1 MTFSERLNSLM
12 TRTGTKPS
20 GLATKLGV
28 SRQGVAYWLAGRNN
42 PSEQT
47 IGKIASLFG
56 VSSIW
61 LKTGNDDFQLQNVVA
76 SDDVEGNDE
85 YVFIPEFN
93 LVFGCAPG
101 GQEAPTWVKTEGGSA
116 YRRSFFQ
123 ARHLNPDKCKRAKA
137 DGDSMEPFIMDGD
150 SVLLRE
156 MVEGEPI
163 RDGRIYAL
171 SYGGAL
177 RIKRLY
183 QRANGDL
190 VIHSDNPI
198 YKDEVVPAAETNG
211 LIRVV
216 GEVLERSGS
225 V

>member
-1 MTFSERLNSLM
+1 MTFSDRLSSLL
-12 TRTGTKPS
+12 TRAGMKPS
-20 GLATKLGV
+20 GLANKLGV
-28 SRQGVAYWLAGRNN
+28 SRQSVAYWLAGRNN

-47 IGKIASLFG
+47 IERIAALFG
-56 VSSIW
+56 VSAVW
-61 LKTGNDDFQLQNVVA
+61 LKTGNDDIHLQEVVA
-76 SDDVEGNDE
+76 SDQVEGRDE

-93 LVFGCAPG
+93 LEFGCAPG
-101 GQEAPTWVKTEGGSA
+101 GQEAPVWVRTAGGAA

-123 ARHLNPDKCKRAKA
+123 ARHINPDKCKRAKA

-156 MVEGEPI
+156 MVDGEPI

-198 YKDEVVPAAETNG
+198 YKDEVVPVAEANG